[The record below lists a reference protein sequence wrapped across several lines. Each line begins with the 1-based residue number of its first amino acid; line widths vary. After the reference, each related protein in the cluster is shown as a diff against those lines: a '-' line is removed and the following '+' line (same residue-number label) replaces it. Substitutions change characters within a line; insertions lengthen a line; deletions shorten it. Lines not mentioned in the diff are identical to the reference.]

1 MRTIL
6 PQSFTV
12 VFFPK
17 KSIGVNEVFDL
28 ASKINQQI
36 PLSDLKVNNAI
47 SLPAGIPAPF
57 PLISAVLPL
66 GWNMTVNVNRVDC
79 VLQHFNLKN
88 EEIPEDFYK
97 VPSDLFASL
106 ASNFDINR
114 IGVVGQFQ
122 DISDSVYKDVS
133 NRFLV
138 LFLKD
143 EKAKFNSIGF
153 HIKRD
158 EEHLPIFDNF
168 QIIRQEIIKNGTK
181 ADSFI
186 LIRDLNTGEL
196 TEKFTLEKVH
206 VLFNIA
212 RKLLSMP
219 SIKEEVYGK

>member
-6 PQSFTV
+6 PQSYTV

-17 KSIGVNEVFDL
+17 KIIKVSELFDL
-28 ASKINQQI
+28 ATKINQQI
-36 PLSDLKVNNAI
+36 HLADLKVNNSV
-47 SLPAGIPAPF
+47 SLPAEMPAPF

-66 GWNMTVNVNRVDC
+66 GWKMAVNVNRVDC
-79 VLQHFNLKN
+79 VLPHFNLKN
-88 EEIPEDFYK
+88 EKIPEDFYK
-97 VPSDLFASL
+97 VPSDLFVSL
-106 ASNFDINR
+106 SSILDINR
-114 IGVVGQFQ
+114 MGVVGQFQ
-122 DISDSVYKDVS
+122 DISDSVYEDVS

-138 LFLKD
+138 PFLKD

-168 QIIRQEIIKNGTK
+168 QIIRQEIIKNGTRT
-181 ADSFI
+181 DSFI

-206 VLFNIA
+206 VLFNVA
-212 RKLLSMP
+212 RKLLSMS